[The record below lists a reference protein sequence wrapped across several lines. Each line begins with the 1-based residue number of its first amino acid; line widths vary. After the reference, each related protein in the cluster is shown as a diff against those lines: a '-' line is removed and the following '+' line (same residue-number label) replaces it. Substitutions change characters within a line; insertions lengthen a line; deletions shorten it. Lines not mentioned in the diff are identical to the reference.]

1 MEQMT
6 PRYVKVAVDVP
17 IDAAE
22 VCPSSEFQTFDYRI
36 TANQPIRPGSVLEV
50 PFGPR
55 RVLGFALECLEHPA
69 IDPDIIRD
77 VREVL
82 FPEPL
87 FGEQQVE
94 LARWIARKYLCR
106 PIDALKLMLPPG
118 LKLGKKPFPR
128 GRRYLTP
135 EPNWRNRTGELSN
148 APAQMDIMRTMDRM
162 AKPVGR
168 SDLAKAAERSVSAVD
183 GLIDR
188 GMLEWIREDEG
199 ILARRDR
206 AQKTSPHALTGAQ
219 NDALGEVF
227 SALSDPGE
235 TVLLHG
241 VTGSG
246 KTEVYLRAVAEVLA
260 GDGGALILVPEISLT
275 PQMVDRVRERLDED
289 VALLHSS
296 LSTAERART
305 WQRLWR
311 GDVRVAL
318 GPRSVV
324 FAPCRNLSLI
334 VLDEEHETSYKQD
347 TSPRYH
353 AREVAR
359 ARAKIEGATVIL
371 GSATPSLESYH
382 SAATDEYVS
391 LRLPTRIGGGD
402 PPLPRL
408 VDMREER
415 QSGNRSVFSR
425 DLHRALR
432 ERLRLGEQS
441 LLFLNQR
448 GYSSFIMC
456 PDCGNT
462 VRCEKCSVTMTY
474 HRDGT
479 LRCHYCGALAHPP
492 EICPVCGGHNLARRG
507 LGTQKVEAA
516 VNSAFPG
523 ARVRRMDTDSVKRR
537 GTREAIYRGFAAGEI
552 DVLVGTQMITKGWD
566 IPRVSLVGIID
577 ADTALH
583 LPDFRGAER
592 TFQLVT
598 QVSGRC
604 GRGSIPGEVIVQTW
618 NPEHLA
624 LEAARTG
631 DLPGFYRS
639 ELDARAEA
647 GYPPFV
653 ELMRIIV
660 RGEDLEAVTR
670 FSRGIV
676 DRLDPLKEG
685 GGELLG
691 PAPAPLERIRGEF
704 RYHIFVKLDPRQIS
718 IDRVRELLRGM
729 RRGNTEPRIALDV
742 DPVNM
747 M

>member
-1 MEQMT
+1 MEAAK
-6 PRYVKVAVDVP
+6 RAYAKVAVDVP
-17 IDAAE
+17 IDSAE
-22 VCPSSEFQTFDYRI
+22 VCPCGEFQTFDYRV
-36 TANQPIRPGSVLEV
+36 TADQSIGPGSVLEV

-55 RVLGFALECLEHPA
+55 RVLGFVLEVLDQPS
-69 IDPDIIRD
+69 IDPKMIRD
-77 VREVL
+77 VRAAVSSQ
-82 FPEPL
+82 PL
-87 FGEQQVE
+87 FGTRQVE
-94 LARWIARKYLCR
+94 LALWMAQRYLCR
-106 PIDALKLMLPPG
+106 PIEALKLMLPPG
-118 LKLGKKPFPR
+118 LKPGRTPFPP
-128 GRRYLTP
+128 GRRYLSP
-135 EPNWRNRTGELSN
+135 DPNWRERAGELSG
-148 APAQMDIMRTMDRM
+148 APAQMDVMRTIDGLDI
-162 AKPVGR
+162 PIGR
-168 SDLAKAAERSVSAVD
+168 SHLAKAAGRSVSAVD
-183 GLIDR
+183 GLIER
-188 GMLEWIREDEG
+188 GLLRWVREEEG
-199 ILARRDR
+199 ILARRTH
-206 AQKTSPHALTGAQ
+206 APKTSSHALTAAQ
-219 NDALGEVF
+219 NGALAAVS
-227 SALSDPGE
+227 SALATAGE

-246 KTEVYLRAVAEVLA
+246 KTEVYLRAVAQVLEE
-260 GDGGALILVPEISLT
+260 GGGALILVPEISLT

-296 LSTAERART
+296 LSVTERART

-311 GDVRVAL
+311 GEVRVAL

-324 FAPCRNLSLI
+324 FAPCSNLSLI

-382 SAATDEYVS
+382 KAATDRYVS
-391 LRLPTRIGGGD
+391 LQLPTRIGGGD

-408 VDMREER
+408 VDMRDER
-415 QSGNRSVFSR
+415 RNGNRSVFSEA
-425 DLHRALR
+425 LHRALR

-479 LRCHYCGALAHPP
+479 LRCHYCGALANPP
-492 EICPVCGGHNLARRG
+492 ELCPVCGGHNLARRG

-516 VNSAFPG
+516 VHAAFPG
-523 ARVRRMDTDSVKRR
+523 ARVRRMDTDSVRRR
-537 GTREAIYRGFAAGEI
+537 GTREAIYRAFVAGEI

-618 NPEHLA
+618 NPDHPA
-624 LEAARTG
+624 LEAARMG
-631 DLPGFYRS
+631 DLAGFYLS

-647 GYPPFV
+647 RYPPFV
-653 ELMRIIV
+653 DLVRIIV
-660 RGEDLEAVTR
+660 RGEELDRVVR
-670 FSRGIV
+670 FSHALV
-676 DRLDPLKEG
+676 DRLRPLARA
-685 GGELLG
+685 GGEILG
-691 PAPAPLERIRGEF
+691 PASAPLERIRGE
-704 RYHIFVKLDPRQIS
+704 S
-718 IDRVRELLRGM
+718 
-729 RRGNTEPRIALDV
+729 
-742 DPVNM
+742 
-747 M
+747 